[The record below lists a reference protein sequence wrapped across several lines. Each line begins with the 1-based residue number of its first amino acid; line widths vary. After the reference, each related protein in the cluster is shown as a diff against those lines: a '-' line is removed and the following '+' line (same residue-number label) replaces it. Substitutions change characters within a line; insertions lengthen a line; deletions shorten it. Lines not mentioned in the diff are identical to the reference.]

1 MNTAKENSD
10 DFFIGDFT
18 ESEKDIAAK
27 HILEKQNAAR
37 WAYVISTVI
46 SALSMLFVVYLIV
59 GFVVSLPDFGGYP
72 DPGYVPYGRILR
84 WDKGDIIVCF
94 LYIPIMVILIGILI
108 AGIAN
113 EYKKLSVYN
122 SYKVYKGEILRIEKN
137 YSFKERPLYS
147 IAVMLPNQSER
158 EFDYNLSD
166 DEAAEYAVG
175 TEIILIDFVRYG
187 NVPKAKNYIYAS
199 VMTERQKCLR
209 ESEAASRLNKYI
221 LVKDIGE
228 N

>member
-1 MNTAKENSD
+1 MNTAKESSD

-46 SALSMLFVVYLIV
+46 SVLSMLFVVYLIV
-59 GFVVSLPDFGGYP
+59 GFVVSLPDFEGYP
-72 DPGYVPYGRILR
+72 DPDYVPYARILR
-84 WDKGDIIVCF
+84 WDKGDVIVCF

-147 IAVMLPNQSER
+147 IAVMLPDQSER

-175 TEIILIDFVRYG
+175 TDIILIDFVKLG
-187 NVPKAKNYIYAS
+187 KAGRFKNYIYDS
-199 VMTERQKCLR
+199 VVTEKQKVLR
-209 ESEAASRLNKYI
+209 EQSAASRLNKYI
-221 LVKDIGE
+221 LIGCHHQ
-228 N
+228 

>member
-27 HILEKQNAAR
+27 HILKKQNAAR
-37 WAYVISTVI
+37 GAFAGSTAV
-46 SALSMLFVVYLIV
+46 SVLSMLFVVYLIV

-147 IAVMLPNQSER
+147 IAVMLPDQSER
-158 EFDYNLSD
+158 EFDYSLSD
-166 DEAAEYAVG
+166 DKAAEYAVG
-175 TEIILIDFVRYG
+175 TEIILIDFVKLG
-187 NVPKAKNYIYAS
+187 KAGRFKNYIYDS
-199 VMTERQKCLR
+199 VVTEKQKVLR
-209 ESEAASRLNKYI
+209 EQYAASRLNKYI
-221 LVKDIGE
+221 LIGCHHQ
-228 N
+228 

>member
-1 MNTAKENSD
+1 MNTAKESSD

-46 SALSMLFVVYLIV
+46 SVLSMLFVVYLIV
-59 GFVVSLPDFGGYP
+59 GFVVSLPDFEGYP
-72 DPGYVPYGRILR
+72 DPDYVPYARILR
-84 WDKGDIIVCF
+84 WDKGDVIVCF

-147 IAVMLPNQSER
+147 IAVMLPDQSER

-175 TEIILIDFVRYG
+175 TYIILIDFVKLG
-187 NVPKAKNYIYAS
+187 KAGRFKNYIYDS
-199 VMTERQKCLR
+199 VVTEKQKVLR
-209 ESEAASRLNKYI
+209 EQSAASRLNKYI
-221 LVKDIGE
+221 LIGCHHQ
-228 N
+228 

>member
-1 MNTAKENSD
+1 MNTAKESSD

-37 WAYVISTVI
+37 GAFAGSTAV
-46 SALSMLFVVYLIV
+46 SVLSILFVVYLIV
-59 GFVVSLPDFGGYP
+59 GFVVSLPDFEGYP
-72 DPGYVPYGRILR
+72 DPDYVPYARILR

-108 AGIAN
+108 AGIVN

-147 IAVMLPNQSER
+147 IAVMLPDQSER

-166 DEAAEYAVG
+166 DEATEYAVG
-175 TEIILIDFVRYG
+175 AEIILIDFVRCG
-187 NVPKAKNYIYAS
+187 NVPKAKNYIYDS
-199 VMTERQKCLR
+199 VMTERQKNLR
-209 ESEAASRLNKYI
+209 ESEATLRLNKYI
-221 LVKDIGE
+221 LVKGHHQ
-228 N
+228 

>member
-1 MNTAKENSD
+1 MNTAKNILD
-10 DFFIGDFT
+10 DFFIGNFT

-37 WAYVISTVI
+37 GAFVGSTAV
-46 SALSMLFVVYLIV
+46 SVLSILFVVYLII
-59 GFVVSLPDFGGYP
+59 GFAVSLPDFGGYP

-108 AGIAN
+108 AGIVN

-122 SYKVYKGEILRIEKN
+122 SYKVYKGIISHIEKN

-147 IAVMLPNQSER
+147 IAVMLPDQSER
-158 EFDYNLSD
+158 EFDYSLSD
-166 DEAAEYAVG
+166 DKAAEYAAG
-175 TEIILIDFVRYG
+175 TEIILIDFVRCG

-199 VMTERQKCLR
+199 VMTER
-209 ESEAASRLNKYI
+209 
-221 LVKDIGE
+221 
-228 N
+228 

>member
-18 ESEKDIAAK
+18 ESEKVIAAK

-37 WAYVISTVI
+37 EAYVISTVI
-46 SALSMLFVVYLIV
+46 SVLSMLFVVYLIV

-137 YSFKERPLYS
+137 YSFKKDRFTASPLCSPTKASGSLITICRTMKRRSMQWERKLS
-147 IAVMLPNQSER
+147 SLI
-158 EFDYNLSD
+158 LSD
-166 DEAAEYAVG
+166 TG
-175 TEIILIDFVRYG
+175 MCRKQKIIF
-187 NVPKAKNYIYAS
+187 
-199 VMTERQKCLR
+199 MLR
-209 ESEAASRLNKYI
+209 
-221 LVKDIGE
+221 
-228 N
+228 